1 MLSKDQKEKALSEN
15 LYQRRG
21 EGGSADV
28 EEKEGTEEPQ
38 SVSPSISLL
47 SSLHS
52 SVRSIVGQIGN
63 HLYQMPKWKYRLM
76 VSSIVVLLISFLLLL
91 FVSVVYGFGMS
102 LPHIEVVAVDVVLP
116 LPPDGS
122 LPVRSLMRVN
132 NPNRFS
138 ILVHPTDISVYSHP
152 TRSPGSLLGV
162 STIPEHLLHA
172 REGAHTTESVFVV
185 RDLGS
190 IEVCQVRPFSFQNF
204 LMRVSS
210 FY

>member
-1 MLSKDQKEKALSEN
+1 
-15 LYQRRG
+15 
-21 EGGSADV
+21 
-28 EEKEGTEEPQ
+28 
-38 SVSPSISLL
+38 
-47 SSLHS
+47 
-52 SVRSIVGQIGN
+52 
-63 HLYQMPKWKYRLM
+63 MPKWKYRLM

-116 LPPDGS
+116 LPPEGS

-138 ILVHPTDISVYSHP
+138 ILVHPTDISIYSHP

-190 IEVCQVRPFSFQNF
+190 IEGGPLLAEAVLTGGPTF
-204 LMRVSS
+204 
-210 FY
+210 FYTRAKAELTVMSLGFMSIGRAYILECTVLKYWGKDILLSDCYGRFTR